1 MGMRAGLQVSR
12 NTTVRLKRDT
22 VKSLHMR
29 RGGPTSGLCLRR
41 RGKTLGWTTASC
53 CSLALPVH
61 RPHVGDVK
69 VVRARV
75 RLRENSLHKTFMH
88 THTITLQC

>member
-1 MGMRAGLQVSR
+1 MRAGLQVSR
-12 NTTVRLKRDT
+12 NTTVRLMIKRDT

-29 RGGPTSGLCLRR
+29 RGGPTSSLCLRR
-41 RGKTLGWTTASC
+41 CGKAVV
-53 CSLALPVH
+53 PVH

-69 VVRARV
+69 VVRAHV

-88 THTITLQC
+88 AHAVTLQC